1 MPLTFARA
9 AVATNTPER
18 VPSTRA
24 WRPFAA
30 EVADV
35 LCIEE
40 ASETFVPRIHGRYA
54 VTLVRS
60 AAVVR
65 CESSRSLVAAPNCV
79 LLVPALQL
87 YSLRA
92 QGRAHGG
99 VVTLL
104 VGAPEL
110 QGLEVTDR
118 GALITDVDL
127 VEAVQAF
134 VTQLSAEDST
144 LESADNMRSVLARL
158 TSRSVAIPLPGAQGA
173 SLSRVR
179 DFLRDNPGAPVTIA
193 DLAEQA
199 GFTESHFIRAFHREF
214 GLPPHAYHLRR
225 RLAAAS
231 ELLADGVSVSTVA
244 YECGFADQSHLSRK
258 FKEVYGLTPAAWAT
272 AVAGETRRKGPAKVG
287 AARISSPPAHHA
299 RMMPLRTRERTWS
312 RS

>member
-1 MPLTFARA
+1 MPLTLARA
-9 AVATNTPER
+9 AIATTTQDREL
-18 VPSTRA
+18 STRA
-24 WRPFAA
+24 WRPFTPDI
-30 EVADV
+30 ADV
-35 LCIEE
+35 VCIEE
-40 ASETFVPRIHGRYA
+40 SSEAFVPRMHGRYA

-92 QGRAHGG
+92 QGRSSGG

-104 VGAPEL
+104 VGAPDL
-110 QGLEVTDR
+110 DGLEVTDR
-118 GALITDVDL
+118 SALITDFEVVTAVETL
-127 VEAVQAF
+127 VAELSQAVGS
-134 VTQLSAEDST
+134 LDST
-144 LESADNMRSVLARL
+144 TSMRSVLARL
-158 TSRSVAIPLPGAQGA
+158 TSRSATMPLPGVQGA

-179 DFLRDNPGAPVTIA
+179 DFLRDNPAAPVTIA

-231 ELLADGVSVSTVA
+231 ELLSGGLSVSTVA

-272 AVAGETRRKGPAKVG
+272 AVAIDTRRKGPAKLSSLGVSRRPTPT
-287 AARISSPPAHHA
+287 ARV
-299 RMMPLRTRERTWS
+299 MPLVTTERTW
-312 RS
+312 RRV

>member
-1 MPLTFARA
+1 MPLTLARA
-9 AVATNTPER
+9 ALAANTPER
-18 VPSTRA
+18 VLSTRA
-24 WRPFAA
+24 WRPFTA

-35 LCIEE
+35 VCLEE
-40 ASETFVPRIHGRYA
+40 ASEAFVPRIHGRYA

-92 QGRAHGG
+92 QGRANGG

-104 VGAPEL
+104 VGAPDL
-110 QGLEVTDR
+110 DGLEATDR

-127 VEAVQAF
+127 VQAVETLVA
-134 VTQLSAEDST
+134 QLSPAVRS
-144 LESADNMRSVLARL
+144 LESATGMRSVLARL
-158 TSRSVAIPLPGAQGA
+158 TSRSAASPLPGAHGA

-179 DFLRDNPGAPVTIA
+179 DFLRDNPGATVTIA

-231 ELLADGVSVSTVA
+231 ELLAGGLSVSTVA

-287 AARISSPPAHHA
+287 APRVSRPLARTA
-299 RMMPLRTRERTWS
+299 RVMPLVTKERTWR